1 MNSWKDVTVGEFIE
15 LSELA
20 FDDLSPTEYQLE
32 RIATLTGEAYDE
44 LDEDEVNELIK
55 QYKWLDLAPRSKPK
69 QKIDGYE
76 LKPMKRVTFGDF
88 ITLDKLV
95 TEQAPILVLNK
106 ILALLYDFEDYDRGQ
121 SIANEWS
128 VEDCYQ
134 AMENYLEHR
143 KQIAAKLSDGD
154 DETEEDDQPTE
165 ISDSAT
171 WEMTLYDLAGGDVTK
186 AQEIFKL
193 PHLLVINWILID
205 EAVKSRQRSQTGVN
219 HSSNTERE

>member
-15 LSELA
+15 LSELE
-20 FDDLSPTEYQLE
+20 FDELSPTEYQLE
-32 RIATLTGEAYDE
+32 RIATLTGEVYDDF
-44 LDEDEVNELIK
+44 DEDKVAELIK
-55 QYKWLDLAPRSKPK
+55 EYKWLDLAPRLKPK
-69 QKIDGYE
+69 QKINGYE

-88 ITLDKLV
+88 ITLEKLV
-95 TEQAPILVLNK
+95 TEQAPILVLDK

-121 SIANEWS
+121 NVVNEWS

-143 KQIAAKLSDGD
+143 KQIAVKLTDGD
-154 DETEEDDQPTE
+154 EEDVDTERDEPTQG
-165 ISDSAT
+165 AT

-205 EAVKSRQRSQTGVN
+205 EAVKSRQRSQTAAN

>member
-32 RIATLTGEAYDE
+32 RIATLTGEVYDD

-55 QYKWLDLAPRSKPK
+55 KYKWLDLAPRSKPK
-69 QKIDGYE
+69 QKIGNIE
-76 LKPMKRVTFGDF
+76 LKPMKRITFGDF

-121 SIANEWS
+121 SITNEWS

-154 DETEEDDQPTE
+154 DDAEEDDQPNE
-165 ISDSAT
+165 VSDSAT

-186 AQEIFKL
+186 AQDIFKL

-205 EAVKSRQRSQTGVN
+205 EAVKSRQRSRTGAN
-219 HSSNTERE
+219 HSNNTERE